1 MSFLDFFT
9 DPILRPST
17 VGCMLMCFASALV
30 GVVVFLRKRS
40 LIGETLSHASFPGVV
55 IGVFLSALL
64 APFSDEL
71 IALAI
76 LCGAFLFAFLGLKAL
91 NFLENRMRVKAD
103 SALCFVLAS
112 FFGLGIL
119 IASRLQ
125 QSHPLWYKQ
134 ALTFLYGQAATMT
147 NMHVIIYACFG
158 LVILGFI
165 LYFYRY
171 LEAVNFDPSFSE
183 TLGIRSKRLDEM
195 MFFLI
200 VLAIVVGIRSVGV
213 VLMAGMLI
221 GPAVAAR
228 PLTNRL
234 SYHFALSGLFGVV
247 SGFLGNYLSVV
258 IPKGEYSLPTGP
270 MILMVSSSFCFLS
283 LLLAPRSGLV
293 NRYVR
298 MRRFSFQCAVEN
310 ALKSLWKEEGIA
322 KLHASEKTGFL
333 TPAARSGDPRSDLA
347 DGGLPSRAGEE
358 AGSQLASK
366 GHFCAAKSFAISS
379 EERRSF
385 SPLIRWQ
392 LKHKKWI
399 DQSGHLTP
407 LGKAAAENIIRLHRL
422 WEVYLVDYM
431 GQKVEKVHRTA
442 EELEHLMSPELERE
456 LTELLH
462 NPRHDPHHQPIPPS
476 NLEVT

>member
-1 MSFLDFFT
+1 
-9 DPILRPST
+9 
-17 VGCMLMCFASALV
+17 MCFSSALV

-55 IGVFLSALL
+55 IGVLLSAVLM
-64 APFSDEL
+64 PFSDEL

-76 LCGAFLFAFLGLKAL
+76 LCGAFVFAFLGLKVM
-91 NFLENRMRVKAD
+91 NFLEGRLQVKAD

-125 QSHPLWYKQ
+125 QSYPLWYKQ

-147 NMHVIIYACFG
+147 NMHVIIYTCFG
-158 LVILGFI
+158 LVVLGFI

-183 TLGIRSKRLDEM
+183 TLGIRSKRLDET

-200 VLAIVVGIRSVGV
+200 VLAIVIGIRSVGV

-234 SYHFALSGLFGVV
+234 SHHFAFAGIFGTA

-258 IPKGEYSLPTGP
+258 IPQGGYSLPTGP
-270 MILMVSSSFCFLS
+270 MILMTSSLFCFLS
-283 LLLAPRSGLV
+283 LLLAPRSGLMT
-293 NRYVR
+293 RYLR
-298 MRRFSFQCAVEN
+298 IRRFRFQCALEN
-310 ALKSLWKEEGIA
+310 ALKSLWK
-322 KLHASEKTGFL
+322 
-333 TPAARSGDPRSDLA
+333 
-347 DGGLPSRAGEE
+347 GERP
-358 AGSQLASK
+358 
-366 GHFCAAKSFAISS
+366 F
-379 EERRSF
+379 F
-385 SPLIRWQ
+385 SPVIRWQ
-392 LKHKKWI
+392 LKHRKWI
-399 DQSGHLTP
+399 DEKGQMTP

-442 EELEHLMSPELERE
+442 EELEHLLSPELERE

-476 NLEVT
+476 TLEPT

>member
-1 MSFLDFFT
+1 MIPIIDFFT

-17 VGCMLMCFASALV
+17 VGSMLMCFASALV

-55 IGVFLSALL
+55 LGVFFAALL
-64 APFSDEL
+64 LPFLPSWSDEL

-76 LCGAFLFAFLGLKAL
+76 MCGAFLFAFLGLKAL
-91 NFLENRMRVKAD
+91 NFLENRLRVRTD

-147 NMHVIIYACFG
+147 NMHVILYGCFG

-171 LEAVNFDPSFSE
+171 LEAVNFDPAFSE
-183 TLGIRSKRLDEM
+183 TLGIRSKRLDSI

-228 PLTNRL
+228 PLTHQL
-234 SYHFALSGLFGVV
+234 SHHFALAGIFGIL

-258 IPKGEYSLPTGP
+258 IPKGTYSLPTGP
-270 MILMVSSSFCFLS
+270 MILLTSSVFCFLS
-283 LLLAPRSGLV
+283 LLLAPRSGLLT
-293 NRYVR
+293 RYLR
-298 MRRFSFQCAVEN
+298 MRRFRFQCAVEN
-310 ALKSLWKEEGIA
+310 ALKSLWKG
-322 KLHASEKTGFL
+322 EK
-333 TPAARSGDPRSDLA
+333 
-347 DGGLPSRAGEE
+347 
-358 AGSQLASK
+358 
-366 GHFCAAKSFAISS
+366 AI
-379 EERRSF
+379 F
-385 SPLIRWQ
+385 SPIIRWQ
-392 LKHKKWI
+392 LRHKKWI
-399 DQSGHLTP
+399 DQYGNLTKH
-407 LGKAAAENIIRLHRL
+407 GKAAAEKIIRLHRL
-422 WEVYLVDYM
+422 WEVYLVDYL

-442 EELEHLMSPELERE
+442 EELEHLMSPDLERE

-462 NPRHDPHHQPIPPS
+462 NPRHDPHQQPIPP
-476 NLEVT
+476 LESR

>member
-1 MSFLDFFT
+1 MTPLLDFFS

-17 VGCMLMCFASALV
+17 LGCMLMCFASALV

-55 IGVFLSALL
+55 IGVFVSALL
-64 APFSDEL
+64 MPFSDEL
-71 IALAI
+71 ISLVI
-76 LCGAFLFAFLGLKAL
+76 LCGAFLFAFLGLKTL
-91 NFLENRMRVKAD
+91 SFLENKARVKAD

-125 QSHPLWYKQ
+125 QTYPLWYKQ

-147 NMHVIIYACFG
+147 NMHILLYGCFS

-183 TLGIRSKRLDEM
+183 TLGIRSKRLDEI

-200 VLAIVVGIRSVGV
+200 VLAIVIGIRSVGV

-221 GPAVAAR
+221 GPAVTAR

-234 SYHFALSGLFGVV
+234 SYHFALAGAFGVA

-258 IPKGEYSLPTGP
+258 IPNEDYSLPTGP
-270 MILMVSSSFCFLS
+270 MILMVSSLFCFLS
-283 LLLAPRSGLV
+283 LLLAPRSGLIT
-293 NRYVR
+293 RFLR
-298 MRRFSFQCAVEN
+298 MRQFSFRCSLEN
-310 ALKSLWKEEGIA
+310 ALKSLWKGERKVFSSLILW
-322 KLHASEKTGFL
+322 KLKQH
-333 TPAARSGDPRSDLA
+333 
-347 DGGLPSRAGEE
+347 
-358 AGSQLASK
+358 
-366 GHFCAAKSFAISS
+366 
-379 EERRSF
+379 
-385 SPLIRWQ
+385 
-392 LKHKKWI
+392 KWI
-399 DQSGHLTP
+399 DPQGTLTP
-407 LGKAAAENIIRLHRL
+407 LGKATAENIIRLHRL

-442 EELEHLMSPELERE
+442 EELEHLLSPELEKE

-462 NPRHDPHHQPIPPS
+462 NPRHDPHHQPIPPV
-476 NLEVT
+476 NLETP

>member
-1 MSFLDFFT
+1 VTFLDFFT

-64 APFSDEL
+64 IPFSDEL

-91 NFLENRMRVKAD
+91 NFLENRLRVKAD

-125 QSHPLWYKQ
+125 QSYPLWYKQ

-147 NMHVIIYACFG
+147 NMHVIIYGCFG

-228 PLTNRL
+228 PLTNQL
-234 SYHFALSGLFGVV
+234 PYHFALSGLFGVV

-310 ALKSLWKEEGIA
+310 ALKSLWKEE
-322 KLHASEKTGFL
+322 
-333 TPAARSGDPRSDLA
+333 
-347 DGGLPSRAGEE
+347 
-358 AGSQLASK
+358 
-366 GHFCAAKSFAISS
+366 
-379 EERRSF
+379 RRSF

-392 LKHKKWI
+392 LKRKKWI
-399 DQSGHLTP
+399 DQSRHLTP

-462 NPRHDPHHQPIPPS
+462 NPRHDPHHQPIPPAHVES
-476 NLEVT
+476 T

>member
-1 MSFLDFFT
+1 
-9 DPILRPST
+9 
-17 VGCMLMCFASALV
+17 MCFASALV

-64 APFSDEL
+64 IPFSDEL
-71 IALAI
+71 MALAI
-76 LCGAFLFAFLGLKAL
+76 LCGAFIFAFLGLKVL
-91 NFLENRMRVKAD
+91 NFLENKMRVKAD

-125 QSHPLWYKQ
+125 QSYPLWYKQ

-158 LVILGFI
+158 VVILGFI

-234 SYHFALSGLFGVV
+234 SCHFALAGLFGIV
-247 SGFLGNYLSVV
+247 SGFLGNYLSVAV
-258 IPKGEYSLPTGP
+258 PQGEYSLPTGP
-270 MILMVSSSFCFLS
+270 MILMVSSLFCFLS

-293 NRYVR
+293 TRYVR
-298 MRRFSFQCAVEN
+298 MQRFSFQCALEN
-310 ALKSLWKEEGIA
+310 GLKSLWKGE
-322 KLHASEKTGFL
+322 
-333 TPAARSGDPRSDLA
+333 RS
-347 DGGLPSRAGEE
+347 
-358 AGSQLASK
+358 
-366 GHFCAAKSFAISS
+366 
-379 EERRSF
+379 SF
-385 SPLIRWQ
+385 SPMIRWQ

-407 LGKAAAENIIRLHRL
+407 LGKATAENIIRLHRL

-456 LTELLH
+456 LTELLQ

-476 NLEVT
+476 NPSPNPSREPK

>member
-1 MSFLDFFT
+1 MISLLDFFT

-17 VGCMLMCFASALV
+17 LGSMLMCFSSALV

-55 IGVFLSALL
+55 IGVFIAALL
-64 APFSDEL
+64 VPFSDEL

-76 LCGAFLFAFLGLKAL
+76 LCGAFLFAFLGLKSL
-91 NFLENRMRVKAD
+91 NFLENRLQVKAD

-125 QSHPLWYKQ
+125 QTYPLWYKQ
-134 ALTFLYGQAATMT
+134 ALLFLYGQAATMT

-158 LVILGFI
+158 LTILGFI

-228 PLTNRL
+228 PLTNQL
-234 SYHFALSGLFGVV
+234 SHHFLLAGIFGLL

-258 IPKGEYSLPTGP
+258 IPNGAYSLPTGP
-270 MILMVSSSFCFLS
+270 MILMVSSLFCLLS
-283 LLLAPRSGLV
+283 LLLAPSSGLV
-293 NRYVR
+293 TRYLR

-310 ALKSLWKEEGIA
+310 ALKSLWKG
-322 KLHASEKTGFL
+322 EKTV
-333 TPAARSGDPRSDLA
+333 
-347 DGGLPSRAGEE
+347 
-358 AGSQLASK
+358 
-366 GHFCAAKSFAISS
+366 
-379 EERRSF
+379 F
-385 SPLIRWQ
+385 SPTIRWQ
-392 LKHKKWI
+392 LKQKEWI
-399 DQSGHLTP
+399 DHKGALTP
-407 LGKAAAENIIRLHRL
+407 LGKTTAEKIIRLHRL

-462 NPRHDPHHQPIPPS
+462 NPRHDPHHQPIPNPS
-476 NLEVT
+476 EEPT

>member
-1 MSFLDFFT
+1 
-9 DPILRPST
+9 
-17 VGCMLMCFASALV
+17 MLMCFASALV

-55 IGVFLSALL
+55 IGVFISAILM
-64 APFSDEL
+64 PYSDEL
-71 IALAI
+71 IAIAI
-76 LCGAFLFAFLGLKAL
+76 LSGAFLFAFLGLKSL
-91 NFLENRMRVKAD
+91 NFLENRLQVKAD

-125 QSHPLWYKQ
+125 QSYPLWYKQ
-134 ALTFLYGQAATMT
+134 ALLFLYGQAATMT

-158 LVILGFI
+158 CMILGFI

-171 LEAVNFDPSFSE
+171 LQAVNFDSSFSE
-183 TLGIRSKRLDEM
+183 TLGIRSKRLDEI

-228 PLTNRL
+228 PLTNQL
-234 SYHFALSGLFGVV
+234 SHHFLLAGIFGLL
-247 SGFLGNYLSVV
+247 SGFLGNYFSVV
-258 IPKGEYSLPTGP
+258 IPSGAYSLPTGP
-270 MILMVSSSFCFLS
+270 MILMVSSLFCLIS

-293 NRYVR
+293 TRYLR

-310 ALKSLWKEEGIA
+310 ALKSLWKG
-322 KLHASEKTGFL
+322 EKTPFP
-333 TPAARSGDPRSDLA
+333 PA
-347 DGGLPSRAGEE
+347 
-358 AGSQLASK
+358 
-366 GHFCAAKSFAISS
+366 
-379 EERRSF
+379 
-385 SPLIRWQ
+385 IRWR
-392 LKHKKWI
+392 LKQKEWI
-399 DQSGHLTP
+399 DQRGALTP
-407 LGKAAAENIIRLHRL
+407 LGKAAAEKIIRLHRL

-462 NPRHDPHHQPIPPS
+462 NPRHDPHHQPIPNASREP
-476 NLEVT
+476 T

>member
-64 APFSDEL
+64 IPFSDEL

-76 LCGAFLFAFLGLKAL
+76 LCGAFFFAFLGLKAL
-91 NFLENRMRVKAD
+91 NFLENRLRVKAD

-125 QSHPLWYKQ
+125 QSYPLWYKQ

-234 SYHFALSGLFGVV
+234 SYHFALSGFFGVV
-247 SGFLGNYLSVV
+247 SGFLGNYLSAI

-298 MRRFSFQCAVEN
+298 MRRFSFQCALEN
-310 ALKSLWKEEGIA
+310 ALKSLWKGE
-322 KLHASEKTGFL
+322 
-333 TPAARSGDPRSDLA
+333 RS
-347 DGGLPSRAGEE
+347 
-358 AGSQLASK
+358 
-366 GHFCAAKSFAISS
+366 
-379 EERRSF
+379 SF

-392 LKHKKWI
+392 LKRKKWI
-399 DQSGHLTP
+399 DQSGHLTL

-462 NPRHDPHHQPIPPS
+462 NPCHDPHHQPIPPS
-476 NLEVT
+476 NLETT

>member
-1 MSFLDFFT
+1 MTPLIDFFT

-17 VGCMLMCFASALV
+17 VGSMLMCFASALV

-55 IGVFLSALL
+55 VGVFFSALVF
-64 APFSDEL
+64 PFSDEL

-76 LCGAFLFAFLGLKAL
+76 MCGAFLFAFVGLKVL
-91 NFLENRMRVKAD
+91 NFLENRLRVKAD

-112 FFGLGIL
+112 FFGLGVL

-125 QSHPLWYKQ
+125 QSYPLWYKQ
-134 ALTFLYGQAATMT
+134 ALIFLYGQAATMT
-147 NMHVIIYACFG
+147 NMHVILYGCFG

-171 LEAVNFDPSFSE
+171 LEAVNFDPAFSE
-183 TLGIRSKRLDEM
+183 TLGIRSKRLDDI

-213 VLMAGMLI
+213 VLMSGMLI

-228 PLTNRL
+228 PLTHQL
-234 SYHFALSGLFGVV
+234 SHHFALAGFFGTL

-258 IPKGEYSLPTGP
+258 IPQHAYSLPTGP
-270 MILMVSSSFCFLS
+270 MILLSSSVFCFLS
-283 LLLAPRSGLV
+283 LLLAPRSGLMT
-293 NRYVR
+293 RFLR
-298 MRRFSFQCAVEN
+298 MRKFRFKCAVEN
-310 ALKSLWKEEGIA
+310 ALKSLWKG
-322 KLHASEKTGFL
+322 EK
-333 TPAARSGDPRSDLA
+333 AR
-347 DGGLPSRAGEE
+347 
-358 AGSQLASK
+358 
-366 GHFCAAKSFAISS
+366 
-379 EERRSF
+379 F
-385 SPLIRWQ
+385 SCIIRWQ
-392 LKHKKWI
+392 LRNKKWI
-399 DQSGHLTP
+399 DKQGLTP
-407 LGKAAAENIIRLHRL
+407 LGKVAAEKIIRLHRL

-462 NPRHDPHHQPIPPS
+462 NPRHDPHHQPIPS
-476 NLEVT
+476 REHV

>member
-1 MSFLDFFT
+1 MTPLLDFFT

-17 VGCMLMCFASALV
+17 VGSMLMCFASALV

-64 APFSDEL
+64 IPFSDEL

-76 LCGAFLFAFLGLKAL
+76 LSGAFLFAFLGLKVL
-91 NFLENRMRVKAD
+91 NFLETRLQVKAD

-112 FFGLGIL
+112 FFGFGIL

-125 QSHPLWYKQ
+125 QSYPLWYKQ

-147 NMHVIIYACFG
+147 NMHVIIYGCFG
-158 LVILGFI
+158 LAILGFI
-165 LYFYRY
+165 LYFFRY

-183 TLGIRSKRLDEM
+183 TLGIRSKRLDDM

-228 PLTNRL
+228 PLTHQL
-234 SYHFALSGLFGVV
+234 SHHFALAGIFGIV

-258 IPKGEYSLPTGP
+258 IPQEIYPGTYSLPTGP
-270 MILMVSSSFCFLS
+270 MILMVSSLFCFLS
-283 LLLAPRSGLV
+283 LLLAPRSGLIT
-293 NRYVR
+293 RYLR
-298 MRRFSFQCAVEN
+298 MRRFSFKCAVEN
-310 ALKSLWKEEGIA
+310 ALKSLWKG
-322 KLHASEKTGFL
+322 EKT
-333 TPAARSGDPRSDLA
+333 
-347 DGGLPSRAGEE
+347 
-358 AGSQLASK
+358 
-366 GHFCAAKSFAISS
+366 SFP
-379 EERRSF
+379 F
-385 SPLIRWQ
+385 FIRWQ
-392 LKHKKWI
+392 LKHKQWI
-399 DQSGHLTP
+399 DNQGHLTAR
-407 LGKAAAENIIRLHRL
+407 GKAAAEKIIRLHRL

-442 EELEHLMSPELERE
+442 EELEHLMSPDLERE

-476 NLEVT
+476 METL

>member
-1 MSFLDFFT
+1 
-9 DPILRPST
+9 
-17 VGCMLMCFASALV
+17 MCFASALV
-30 GVVVFLRKRS
+30 GVAVFLRKRS

-55 IGVFLSALL
+55 IGVFLAALL
-64 APFSDEL
+64 VPFSDEL
-71 IALAI
+71 ITLAI
-76 LCGAFLFAFLGLKAL
+76 LCGAFLFAFLGLKTL
-91 NFLENRMRVKAD
+91 NYLESRLQVKAD

-125 QSHPLWYKQ
+125 QSYPLWYKQ
-134 ALTFLYGQAATMT
+134 ALVFLYGQAATMT

-158 LVILGFI
+158 FVILGFI

-171 LEAVNFDPSFSE
+171 LEAVNFDPSFAE

-228 PLTNRL
+228 PLTHQL
-234 SYHFALSGLFGVV
+234 SHHFALAGLFGIF
-247 SGFLGNYLSVV
+247 SGFLGNYLSVI
-258 IPKGEYSLPTGP
+258 IPQGAYSLPTGP
-270 MILMVSSSFCFLS
+270 MILMVSSLFCFLS

-293 NRYVR
+293 TRYLR

-310 ALKSLWKEEGIA
+310 ALKSLWK
-322 KLHASEKTGFL
+322 KEKT
-333 TPAARSGDPRSDLA
+333 
-347 DGGLPSRAGEE
+347 
-358 AGSQLASK
+358 
-366 GHFCAAKSFAISS
+366 
-379 EERRSF
+379 SF
-385 SPLIRWQ
+385 SPVIRWQ

-399 DQSGHLTP
+399 DQKGHLTT
-407 LGKAAAENIIRLHRL
+407 LGKGAAEKIIRLHRL

-462 NPRHDPHHQPIPPS
+462 NPRHDPHHQPIPNS
-476 NLEVT
+476 SRELT

>member
-1 MSFLDFFT
+1 
-9 DPILRPST
+9 
-17 VGCMLMCFASALV
+17 MLMCFASGLV

-40 LIGETLSHASFPGVV
+40 LIGETLSHAAFPGVV
-55 IGVFLSALL
+55 IGVFISALL
-64 APFSDEL
+64 VPFSDQL

-91 NFLENRMRVKAD
+91 NFLETRVHVKAD

-125 QSHPLWYKQ
+125 QSYPLWYKQ
-134 ALTFLYGQAATMT
+134 ALIFLYGQAATMT
-147 NMHVIIYACFG
+147 NMHVLIYACFA

-183 TLGIRSKRLDEM
+183 TLGIRSKRLDDM

-228 PLTNRL
+228 PLTNQL
-234 SYHFALSGLFGVV
+234 SYHFALAGLFGIV

-258 IPKGEYSLPTGP
+258 IPNGAYSLPTGP
-270 MILMVSSSFCFLS
+270 TILIISSLFCFLS
-283 LLLAPRSGLV
+283 LLFSPRSGLII
-293 NRYVR
+293 RYLR

-310 ALKSLWKEEGIA
+310 ALKSLWKGERS
-322 KLHASEKTGFL
+322 HS
-333 TPAARSGDPRSDLA
+333 TP
-347 DGGLPSRAGEE
+347 
-358 AGSQLASK
+358 
-366 GHFCAAKSFAISS
+366 F
-379 EERRSF
+379 
-385 SPLIRWQ
+385 IRWQ
-392 LKHKKWI
+392 LRHKKWI
-399 DQSGHLTP
+399 DQEGKLTP
-407 LGKAAAENIIRLHRL
+407 IGKAAAEKIIRLHRL

-462 NPRHDPHHQPIPPS
+462 NPRHDPHHQPIPSMERP
-476 NLEVT
+476 

>member
-1 MSFLDFFT
+1 MIPLIDFFT

-17 VGCMLMCFASALV
+17 VGSMLMCFASALV

-55 IGVFLSALL
+55 LGVFVSALL
-64 APFSDEL
+64 VPFSDKL
-71 IALAI
+71 VALSI

-91 NFLENRMRVKAD
+91 NFLENRLQVKAD

-112 FFGLGIL
+112 FFGFGIL

-125 QSHPLWYKQ
+125 QSYPLWYKQ
-134 ALTFLYGQAATMT
+134 ALIFLYGQAATMT
-147 NMHVIIYACFG
+147 NMHVMIYACFS
-158 LVILGFI
+158 LAILGFI

-183 TLGIRSKRLDEM
+183 TLGIRSKRLDDM

-228 PLTNRL
+228 PLTHQL
-234 SYHFALSGLFGVV
+234 SYHFALAGTLGIL
-247 SGFLGNYLSVV
+247 SGFLGNYLSVI
-258 IPKGEYSLPTGP
+258 IPQGAYSLPTGP
-270 MILMVSSSFCFLS
+270 MILLVSSVFCFLS

-293 NRYVR
+293 TRFLR

-310 ALKSLWKEEGIA
+310 ALKSLWKG
-322 KLHASEKTGFL
+322 EKT
-333 TPAARSGDPRSDLA
+333 
-347 DGGLPSRAGEE
+347 
-358 AGSQLASK
+358 
-366 GHFCAAKSFAISS
+366 SF
-379 EERRSF
+379 
-385 SPLIRWQ
+385 PLLIRFQ
-392 LKHKKWI
+392 LKIRKWT
-399 DQSGHLTP
+399 DSQGHLTP
-407 LGKAAAENIIRLHRL
+407 LGKAAAEKIIRLHRL

-442 EELEHLMSPELERE
+442 EELEHLMSPDLERE

-462 NPRHDPHHQPIPPS
+462 NPRVDPQHQPIPPTS
-476 NLEVT
+476 MEKI

>member
-1 MSFLDFFT
+1 
-9 DPILRPST
+9 
-17 VGCMLMCFASALV
+17 MLMCFASALV

-64 APFSDEL
+64 IPYSDEL
-71 IALAI
+71 VALAI
-76 LCGAFLFAFLGLKAL
+76 LCGAFLFAFLGLIVL
-91 NFLENRMRVKAD
+91 NFLENRLQVKAD

-125 QSHPLWYKQ
+125 QSYPLWYKQ
-134 ALTFLYGQAATMT
+134 ALIFLYGQAATMT
-147 NMHVIIYACFG
+147 NMHVIIYACFSF
-158 LVILGFI
+158 VILGFI

-183 TLGIRSKRLDEM
+183 TLGIRSKRLDDM
-195 MFFLI
+195 MFLLI

-228 PLTNRL
+228 PLTHQL
-234 SYHFALSGLFGVV
+234 SHHFALAGAFGVA

-258 IPKGEYSLPTGP
+258 IPQGAYSLPTGP
-270 MILMVSSSFCFLS
+270 MILLVSSAFCFLS
-283 LLLAPRSGLV
+283 LLLAPRSGLIT
-293 NRYVR
+293 RYLR

-310 ALKSLWKEEGIA
+310 ALKSLWK
-322 KLHASEKTGFL
+322 
-333 TPAARSGDPRSDLA
+333 
-347 DGGLPSRAGEE
+347 GEE
-358 AGSQLASK
+358 KAS
-366 GHFCAAKSFAISS
+366 FP
-379 EERRSF
+379 
-385 SPLIRWQ
+385 PLIRWQ
-392 LKHKKWI
+392 LKRRKWI
-399 DQSGHLTP
+399 DPQGHLTGH
-407 LGKAAAENIIRLHRL
+407 GKAAAEKIIRLHRL

-442 EELEHLMSPELERE
+442 EELEHLMSPDLERE

-462 NPRHDPHHQPIPPS
+462 NPQHDPHHQPIPPP
-476 NLEVT
+476 LPPLGPT